1 MTGEWHFV
9 YAKNA
14 IITHKA
20 FLMIEPTTQP
30 TSESN
35 SDELVAVQGTD
46 IEILPQVYIDARWWG
61 YTIVLNQPAAL
72 CMDKVLEDLEREL
85 LRYFHGEIAAAIKAL
100 IFLKKKHIELVADSR
115 GDGCQM
121 VSPWILPFALAVC
134 RNNDG
139 GDQNLWF
146 TVWDPDQ
153 GKWGEQAEFN
163 DAQSYSGP
171 ALAQHGDLLYCVH
184 RGSSDDESLYWNVY
198 STNNGWSDDQQFTNA
213 TNRKTATTPSL
224 VEFKNKLYCFHRG
237 PGDDETL
244 YSCSFDTAT
253 KTWSAGH
260 NIMTGSDKHSS
271 PTGCG
276 VAVYKENELHMIYQ
290 ANDPTRTLWHLYTTD
305 GNTWHVK
312 FHLEGF
318 STSDTPALVQ
328 YGNNLLMVHRGE
340 KDEHLYY
347 NFYNGS
353 SWGDDESKIP
363 DASGSGFATSTQGPG
378 LAVFDGKVYMVHRS
392 GAASGELWYSV
403 YDGTSW
409 SHDTHIEG
417 QSTGETPALACY
429 TDPQCTPENYVD
441 TNNAVPRLICVHRGW
456 GKNI

>member
-1 MTGEWHFV
+1 MT
-9 YAKNA
+9 
-14 IITHKA
+14 TS
-20 FLMIEPTTQP
+20 TTSQTNDGDP
-30 TSESN
+30 
-35 SDELVAVQGTD
+35 DAQIAAQGTD
-46 IEILPQVYIDARWWG
+46 VEILPDVYIDARWWG
-61 YTIVLNQPAAL
+61 YTIVMNQPAAL
-72 CMDKVLEDLEREL
+72 CMDKVLDELEKEL
-85 LRYFHGEIAAAIKAL
+85 LRHFHGETAAAIKAL
-100 IFLKKKHIELVADSR
+100 VFLKKTRIEGVADR
-115 GDGCQM
+115 TKDGCQL

-134 RNNDG
+134 RNNSG
-139 GDQNLWF
+139 GDQNLWC

-153 GKWGEQAEFN
+153 RKWGEQAEFN

-198 STNNGWSDDQQFTNA
+198 STNNGWSDDQKFTNA

-224 VEFKNKLYCFHRG
+224 VEFKNKLYCFYRG
-237 PGDDETL
+237 PGDDEAL
-244 YSCSFDTAT
+244 YSSSFDTAT

-260 NIMTGSDKHSS
+260 IIMTGSDKHSS

-290 ANDPTRTLWHLYTTD
+290 ANDRTRTLWHLYTTD

-312 FHLEGF
+312 FHLTGF

-392 GAASGELWYSV
+392 GQASGELWYSV

-409 SHDTHIEG
+409 GHDTHIDG
-417 QSTGETPALACY
+417 QSTGETPALATY
-429 TDPQCTPENYVD
+429 KDPQCTPENYVD
-441 TNNAVPRLICVHRGW
+441 TNTAVPRLICVHRGW